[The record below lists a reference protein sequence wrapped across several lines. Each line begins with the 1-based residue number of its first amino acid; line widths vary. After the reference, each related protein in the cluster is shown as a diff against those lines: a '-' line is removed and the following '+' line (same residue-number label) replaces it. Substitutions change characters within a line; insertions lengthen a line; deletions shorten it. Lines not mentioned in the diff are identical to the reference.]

1 MVLGAVMSM
10 IGGRHSQ
17 KAHDRA
23 EAYNRWRDAEDRRLA
38 QKEYQEKRIRTEE
51 IMAKSAQDALA
62 AGQRAGQPLLAQAV
76 ELQRG
81 ASMGGEQL
89 ALQLQDALR
98 KQSGA
103 TQQMAMAGDPTV
115 SSRLGI
121 LNNLYSGQALL
132 AQQQARLGRYE
143 RMTALGTQAR
153 SSAAQSIMTGVGQ
166 ATQANIT
173 GMGTLAQLTG
183 LYKTQYQKSPISPR
197 GQMYAAIGSQMMES
211 GTGDFSSIMGMFA

>member
-76 ELQRG
+76 
-81 ASMGGEQL
+81 
-89 ALQLQDALR
+89 
-98 KQSGA
+98 
-103 TQQMAMAGDPTV
+103 
-115 SSRLGI
+115 
-121 LNNLYSGQALL
+121 
-132 AQQQARLGRYE
+132 
-143 RMTALGTQAR
+143 
-153 SSAAQSIMTGVGQ
+153 
-166 ATQANIT
+166 
-173 GMGTLAQLTG
+173 
-183 LYKTQYQKSPISPR
+183 
-197 GQMYAAIGSQMMES
+197 
-211 GTGDFSSIMGMFA
+211 